1 MYSKFRSLGY
11 PTDPIGRTKLLD
23 ERFPCLSNGQVG
35 DERLF
40 NALPKNNTMD
50 LYRNEP
56 CSLPATLTL
65 TRPTKFWGDRS
76 VSAQAP
82 LGRAFQVEHT
92 SLEESIGLRR
102 GHQQG
107 ANLCQNTLIY
117 SAGCPPSKPNID
129 LGTLPPSWPPSKETT
144 TSPNLH
150 TTSDDVSLPLS
161 DYAMQPSRVAY
172 FGLHPTDPESPQ
184 TVLSG
189 HTHKLTHVGIGHLN
203 MGLEVELDVVDSGP
217 YLAADPQFLNFD
229 QELTL
234 DHQVDEPFLPEH
246 GFDHAKLPHQR
257 PPNDSSPTRSANS
270 MKKIRSWFK
279 PRSSVPSLGRK
290 RYADSQF
297 TENTE
302 DSGYASGFASRVTFG
317 ETPHINS
324 MSLNEFNGLYRVACC
339 TLHEPQGKAQWKDV
353 PTCSYCKYS
362 SIHNLGWSARYL
374 KLEVFSSELKLSNV
388 YDLGAR
394 DAAGNTALHYA
405 AAGGAGFKHLK
416 ALFDAGVDPYI
427 ANAAGE
433 LFVYCLRPL
442 QPFTLEPNSDCF
454 DGDELIHLLELL
466 EPQRAF
472 GWRDNDGQTIMH
484 ALALKI
490 TEPDLKAKIF
500 KYVTKFSFAT

>member
-11 PTDPIGRTKLLD
+11 PTDPVGRTKLLD
-23 ERFPCLSNGQVG
+23 ERFPCISNGQDG
-35 DERLF
+35 DDRLF
-40 NALPKNNTMD
+40 NALNKSNDTN

-56 CSLPATLTL
+56 CPVPEDLALAG
-65 TRPTKFWGDRS
+65 PTKSWEDRCE
-76 VSAQAP
+76 VSTP
-82 LGRAFQVEHT
+82 TSLRRGFQVEHR
-92 SLEESIGLRR
+92 SLEDRIGLRR
-102 GHQQG
+102 GQQQG
-107 ANLCQNTLIY
+107 ANLCRNTLGH
-117 SAGCPPSKPNID
+117 SAGSHVSKPNTD
-129 LGTLPPSWPPSKETT
+129 LGTLPLSWSSSKETT

-150 TTSDDVSLPLS
+150 TFSDDFVLPF
-161 DYAMQPSRVAY
+161 DFPAYAMQPGGAPY
-172 FGLHPTDPESPQ
+172 FDLRPNDPKSPQ

-189 HTHKLTHVGIGHLN
+189 YPHELTNLGTGYSN
-203 MGLEVELDVVDSGP
+203 GGLEVELHALECRP
-217 YLAADPQFLNFD
+217 YLVEGSQLLGFG

-234 DHQVDEPFLPEH
+234 GHQVEERFLPQR
-246 GFDHAKLPHQR
+246 GSMNAKLPHQSL
-257 PPNDSSPTRSANS
+257 PNISGPTRSANS
-270 MKKIRSWFK
+270 IKKIRSWFK
-279 PRSSVPSLGRK
+279 PRSSVPSLGGK

-302 DSGYASGFASRVTFG
+302 DSGYVSGFTSRVTFG
-317 ETPHINS
+317 ETPHIDA
-324 MSLNEFNGLYRVACC
+324 MSLKEFNGLYRVECC
-339 TLHEPQGKAQWKDV
+339 TLHEPQCKAHWKDI

-374 KLEVFSSELKLSNV
+374 KLEVFSSELKLSDV
-388 YDLGAR
+388 YDFGAR

-416 ALFDAGVDPYI
+416 ALIDAGVDPYV
-427 ANAAGE
+427 ANTAGE

-472 GWRDNDGQTIMH
+472 DWRDDDGQTIMH

-490 TEPDLKAKIF
+490 AEPELKAKIF
-500 KYVTKFSFAT
+500 K